1 MNYICPLNFCWFS
14 RSLEGKNHSKE
25 EPENPDKNVDLDDD
39 GKSEYRATSPELV
52 ELNPEKI
59 TSGEVSEDVAEPE
72 VSNKSPSDPG
82 SEPAEIHWNPWKSAF
97 DYPSSNEKRPATDF
111 FHSNNRQQSSSEVPD
126 DPVKFVTQ
134 DPFSKWWNSAEEFSV
149 FSDDDTPGL
158 SESSEAVADP
168 KPSISPVPSATTE
181 PIYKF
186 GHQSVSDGP
195 KTVYKHNYRKVAI
208 DKNKRL

>member
-1 MNYICPLNFCWFS
+1 M
-14 RSLEGKNHSKE
+14 E

-39 GKSEYRATSPELV
+39 GKSEYPATSPELV

-59 TSGEVSEDVAEPE
+59 TSGEVSEDVADPE

-111 FHSNNRQQSSSEVPD
+111 FHSDNRQKSSSEVPD
-126 DPVKFVTQ
+126 PVKFATQ

-168 KPSISPVPSATTE
+168 KPSISPVPSTTTPE

-186 GHQSVSDGP
+186 GDQSVSDGP
-195 KTVYKHNYRKVAI
+195 KTVYKHNYRKVTI